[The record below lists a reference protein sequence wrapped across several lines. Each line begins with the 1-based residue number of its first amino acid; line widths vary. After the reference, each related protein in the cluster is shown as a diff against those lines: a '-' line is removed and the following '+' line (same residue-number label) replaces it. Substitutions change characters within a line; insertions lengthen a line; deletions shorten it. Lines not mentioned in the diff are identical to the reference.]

1 MVAAS
6 PVSTPDC
13 RYLNRRSSDGCENTR
28 SSNWSEDE
36 ALNRSASTLRSLSRG
51 HWLCPPR
58 NRRSRH
64 EYDRTSD
71 CRLLPLFARDSG
83 GYLLSND
90 PCGNERRAR
99 HGTRRGNV
107 LHYQDRTR
115 KLVALLEDRLPTFRE
130 KLKAVLHQL
139 QQYLFE
145 YRKIEDR
152 ARLVRSFSLHLN
164 RNPDWAPRNWDEAA
178 TPPEWVRLATP
189 LQLACHADVTQPE
202 SEDILREIA
211 ATIPAYAEARV
222 ERRPLGQLDEEPGEA
237 VVVVEYSPLKKA
249 VRSFFADAVASP
261 DWLSA
266 RHWWREHPALVGTIG
281 EDIWL
286 LRLVSENERSGTE
299 AGWSL
304 RMDADSP
311 PHFDGNLLIHDI
323 HAARKGQ

>member
-51 HWLCPPR
+51 YWLCPPR

-152 ARLVRSFSLHLN
+152 ARLVRSFALRLN
-164 RNPDWAPRNWDEAA
+164 RNPDWAPGNWDEAA

-222 ERRPLGQLDEEPGEA
+222 ERRPFVSWTRSRTKRWWWSSTPRSRKQCVRTSQTP
-237 VVVVEYSPLKKA
+237 SP
-249 VRSFFADAVASP
+249 VPSGSP
-261 DWLSA
+261 PDTGGVST
-266 RHWWREHPALVGTIG
+266 RHWSAP
-281 EDIWL
+281 
-286 LRLVSENERSGTE
+286 SGKKSGSF
-299 AGWSL
+299 AWCQG
-304 RMDADSP
+304 
-311 PHFDGNLLIHDI
+311 
-323 HAARKGQ
+323 

>member
-13 RYLNRRSSDGCENTR
+13 RYLNRRSSDGCEDTR

-71 CRLLPLFARDSG
+71 CRLLPLFARGSG

-152 ARLVRSFSLHLN
+152 ARLVRSFALHLN

-222 ERRPLGQLDEEPGEA
+222 ERRPLGQLDAESDEA

-249 VRSFFADAVASP
+249 VRSYFADAVASP
-261 DWLSA
+261 EWLSA
-266 RHWWREHPALVGTIG
+266 RHWWREHPALVGAVG
-281 EDIWL
+281 EEVWL
-286 LRLVSENERSGTE
+286 LRLVSGLTYFSC
-299 AGWSL
+299 
-304 RMDADSP
+304 
-311 PHFDGNLLIHDI
+311 
-323 HAARKGQ
+323 

>member
-90 PCGNERRAR
+90 PCGNESRAR

-107 LHYQDRTR
+107 LHIAIGLIDFRSSQRVSVSAITPSPIVFP
-115 KLVALLEDRLPTFRE
+115 LIAIACACPIAL
-130 KLKAVLHQL
+130 
-139 QQYLFE
+139 
-145 YRKIEDR
+145 
-152 ARLVRSFSLHLN
+152 
-164 RNPDWAPRNWDEAA
+164 
-178 TPPEWVRLATP
+178 
-189 LQLACHADVTQPE
+189 
-202 SEDILREIA
+202 
-211 ATIPAYAEARV
+211 AYAGTCVGVPHRQP
-222 ERRPLGQLDEEPGEA
+222 R
-237 VVVVEYSPLKKA
+237 
-249 VRSFFADAVASP
+249 
-261 DWLSA
+261 SA
-266 RHWWREHPALVGTIG
+266 RELFQKR
-281 EDIWL
+281 
-286 LRLVSENERSGTE
+286 
-299 AGWSL
+299 
-304 RMDADSP
+304 
-311 PHFDGNLLIHDI
+311 
-323 HAARKGQ
+323 